1 MKDYWQNYINGKFV
15 DGGAGVMQVD
25 NPGTGEKFAD
35 QALADNDDVDAA
47 VSAAKK
53 VHESGLLTNMRP
65 VERGRMVKKIS
76 AYLLENIEE
85 IAPILSMEAGKT
97 LFEAKFEVTNA
108 ENRPP
113 DLDK

>member
-35 QALADNDDVDAA
+35 QALADNNDVDEA

-53 VHESGLLTNMRP
+53 VHDCLLYTSDAAD
-65 VERGRMVKKIS
+65 E
-76 AYLLENIEE
+76 
-85 IAPILSMEAGKT
+85 
-97 LFEAKFEVTNA
+97 
-108 ENRPP
+108 
-113 DLDK
+113 